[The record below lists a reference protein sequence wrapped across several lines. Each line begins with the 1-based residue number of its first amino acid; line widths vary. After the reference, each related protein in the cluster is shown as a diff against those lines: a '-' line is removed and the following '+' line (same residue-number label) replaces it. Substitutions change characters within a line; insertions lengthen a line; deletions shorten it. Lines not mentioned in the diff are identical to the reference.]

1 MGLNLSERYLTALNV
16 LLIAA
21 IAYLAAL
28 SVNDVIASRLASAVR
43 VAPAPNPVALAKE
56 ESFQRE
62 HYNEIVSRNIFAP
75 PQVDQPAPPP
85 PPIDLHLKLLG
96 TSLQTKEKPWAILLD
111 ERTNQQALYRL
122 DDDIPDAGKL
132 VTVEKERIFIDV
144 QGKRVAL
151 ELPAD
156 SMPDQAD
163 APNPIAA
170 GAGLFPPG
178 RMPFQRGGVRR
189 RRGNHYMLQRS
200 VVNSSL
206 SNMVPLLTQMRAQPD
221 PQDKGFK
228 LSEIQPDSLFQQM
241 GLRDGDVVNSINGQQ
256 LTDPSQAIGLLSSLR
271 DQNSVQISILRMG
284 RPLQFTYDVR

>member
-21 IAYLAAL
+21 IAYMAAL
-28 SVNDVIASRLASAVR
+28 SVNDVIASRLASGIR

-56 ESFQRE
+56 ETFQRE
-62 HYNEIVSRNIFAP
+62 HYSAIVSRNIFAP
-75 PQVDQPAPPP
+75 PRIDQPAPAP

-132 VTVEKERIFIDV
+132 VTVEKSRVFIDV
-144 QGKRVAL
+144 QGKRIAL
-151 ELPAD
+151 EIPAN
-156 SMPDQAD
+156 SMPD
-163 APNPIAA
+163 PGEGPHPAA
-170 GAGLFPPG
+170 AASEIFPPG
-178 RMPFQRGGVRR
+178 MPFPHGVRH
-189 RRGNHYMLQRS
+189 RRGNHFNLKRS
-200 VVNSSL
+200 VVNGSL

-228 LSEIQPDSLFQQM
+228 LSEIQPNSLFQQM
-241 GLRDGDVVNSINGQQ
+241 GLLDGDVVNSINGQQ
-256 LTDPSQAIGLLSSLR
+256 LTDPSQAIGLLNSLR
-271 DQNSVQISILRMG
+271 GQDSVRISILRMG
-284 RPLQFTYDVR
+284 RPLQFTYDVH